1 MQKRLKF
8 DNLAD
13 SVLRAAIWL
22 RYNKDNEVY
31 DKEDETKFKKYEYNY
46 QSEISELNSFAKYI
60 GYYLEK
66 QNNKN
71 NIINQRVW
79 ANVLN
84 RWSLFS
90 TYNIPEER
98 AEDFLKAKV
107 NTYFCYCYG
116 MIVNG
121 QENIVKM
128 GLYLSGMRNTVRL
141 DNKYQALL
149 YLVVHCYIYYLAVRE
164 SDDCVP
170 ADIRQSALNIWD
182 DKAVKGAFLDFL
194 NMLSENSEWLNLDI
208 LDQMYG
214 IIDRFEL
221 FPQYGAAKSMIIEPV
236 TSDFYLF
243 FILFMSHEF
252 FLPEL
257 LEILQ
262 FLCKT
267 NNSVCFYKTHFN
279 VKFQTIFIIQFTI
292 TGKFC
297 TALLLCPLLACL

>member
-1 MQKRLKF
+1 MSTLLLRLAGPLQSWGTDSKF
-8 DNLAD
+8 EVRRTENEPSKSGVIGL
-13 SVLRAAIWL
+13 VAAALGI
-22 RYNKDNEVY
+22 RRNE
-31 DKEDETKFKKYEYNY
+31 
-46 QSEISELNSFAKYI
+46 EISELNSFAKYI

-208 LDQMYG
+208 LDQMY
-214 IIDRFEL
+214 
-221 FPQYGAAKSMIIEPV
+221 
-236 TSDFYLF
+236 
-243 FILFMSHEF
+243 H
-252 FLPEL
+252 
-257 LEILQ
+257 
-262 FLCKT
+262 
-267 NNSVCFYKTHFN
+267 YKY
-279 VKFQTIFIIQFTI
+279 
-292 TGKFC
+292 C
-297 TALLLCPLLACL
+297 